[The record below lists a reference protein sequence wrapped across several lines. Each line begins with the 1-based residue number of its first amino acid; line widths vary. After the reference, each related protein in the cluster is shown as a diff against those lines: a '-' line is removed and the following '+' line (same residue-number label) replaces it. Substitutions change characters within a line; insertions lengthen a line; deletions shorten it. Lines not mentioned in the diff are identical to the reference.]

1 LRINQALACIRL
13 NKHKLKYMENKSKN
27 QNFWHFFFSALYLL
41 LVFFAIAFLN
51 SRGKLINKIPLFDF
65 FLLSMATFRLIR
77 LFVYDSIT
85 EGIREYLG
93 SFLKG
98 PGKEISMLINCPWC
112 TGIWMAF
119 AVFVIYFSNPLF
131 WYFIMI
137 LALAGIGSIVQI
149 IASRIS
155 R

>member
-1 LRINQALACIRL
+1 
-13 NKHKLKYMENKSKN
+13 MENKSKN

-41 LVFFAIAFLN
+41 LVFFAITFLN
-51 SRGKLINKIPLFDF
+51 LQGKLKNQIQLFDF
-65 FLLSMATFRLIR
+65 FLLSAATFRLIR
-77 LFVYDSIT
+77 IFVYDSVT

-93 SFLKG
+93 KFSSG
-98 PGKEISMLINCPWC
+98 PGKELSMLINCPWC

-119 AVFVIYFSNPLF
+119 IIFVLYFSNSLF

-137 LALAGIGSIVQI
+137 LALAGIGSIMQI

-155 R
+155 RQTTE